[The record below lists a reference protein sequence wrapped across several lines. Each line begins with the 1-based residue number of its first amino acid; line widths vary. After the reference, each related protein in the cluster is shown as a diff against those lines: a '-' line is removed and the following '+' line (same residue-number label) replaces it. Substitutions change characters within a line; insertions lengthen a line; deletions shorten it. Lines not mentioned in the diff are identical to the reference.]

1 MKHRILKSVI
11 ASVAFGFVCSV
22 ATTSGADTAPAA
34 KPSSPALRKA
44 AAPDYAIGLA
54 SQQESFDTI
63 VWQFR
68 VENKG
73 AAAPPKFLPL
83 HSPKLIISVV
93 SCQDATGYKEKKP
106 IAINLPW
113 LNPGESAL
121 LPTAAPKQLAGKGCE
136 FKAQIVGLS
145 SDTNPSN
152 DVIMFGKKKGL
163 PAISSA
169 AQPGNGTGSQSAPVA
184 PPVLQPTGKTR
195 PLTAPMQLDPS
206 RVRKL
211 LEPKPAP
218 KAFKWHEVETG
229 CTAGSGG
236 QWGKTHEYH
245 EWYLSLMADIK
256 SCPNKNY
263 SVQDQQA
270 AGCKGND
277 TLDQCMEKLFD
288 HCMAKSRQRLQQ
300 SAPAEIAAV
309 RSLAKLVEAY
319 VNYVEY
325 LLNTYGK

>member
-73 AAAPPKFLPL
+73 TAAPPKFLPL

-93 SCQDATGYKEKKP
+93 SCQDAIGNKEQKP
-106 IAINLPW
+106 IAIPLPW

-163 PAISSA
+163 SPASTTQTVMPSA
-169 AQPGNGTGSQSAPVA
+169 GTTQPSLV
-184 PPVLQPTGKTR
+184 VLAGPI
-195 PLTAPMQLDPS
+195 QLEPS
-206 RVRKL
+206 KVRKL
-211 LEPKPAP
+211 SEPKPAP
-218 KAFKWHEVETG
+218 PAVKWHEVKTG
-229 CTAGSGG
+229 CIAGSGG
-236 QWGKTHEYH
+236 MWGRTPEYQAA
-245 EWYLSLMADIK
+245 YLPMMNDLKM
-256 SCPNKNY
+256 CPNKNY
-263 SVQDQQA
+263 SVVDQQA
-270 AGCKGND
+270 AGCEGDD
-277 TLDQCMEKLFD
+277 TINQCMEKLFD
-288 HCMAKSRQRLQQ
+288 YCMAKSRQKFQQ
-300 SAPAEIAAV
+300 AAPAEIAAV
-309 RSLAKLVEAY
+309 RNVAKHVEAY
-319 VNYVEY
+319 VNYTEY